1 MKRKQP
7 AQLRRQRKEEDE
19 AIARTKNYQTV
30 CNSLK
35 QTLEDWRCIVHSS
48 LPHRW
53 GMRASFRIPENFVP
67 FSAGPHKDLI
77 QAGVSEGW
85 LEETESKVGTTWQL
99 SLEVLESHWPHGK
112 IISVKPLP
120 EKPKDL
126 PPIPPLVDPDIFDD
140 EPILPKPTLKLTDA
154 GKRLAATNPK
164 PFSASAVASEHCAT
178 LMAELD
184 SIEKQVL
191 SNLKVAVTE
200 EESDEEE
207 QPKKKARVEEAEE
220 EESSDEGLDKANI
233 LPETQET
240 YADWRQNKLRAECKR
255 RGLSPRGKNVELAA
269 RLRENDLQNVPVKKR
284 YRIRKQDHA
293 DLEAEEVP
301 DEEISESEEEEKE
314 F

>member
-7 AQLRRQRKEEDE
+7 PQLRRQRKEEDD
-19 AIARTKNYQTV
+19 AIARTRNYETV
-30 CNSLK
+30 CRSLK
-35 QTLEDWRCIVHSS
+35 ETLEDWRCIVYSS

-53 GMRASFRIPENFVP
+53 GMRASFRIPENFMP
-67 FSAGPHKDLI
+67 FSAGPNKDLLK
-77 QAGVSEGW
+77 AGISEGW
-85 LEETESKVGTTWQL
+85 LDETELKVGTTWQL
-99 SLEVLESHWPHGK
+99 SLEVLETPLQHGK
-112 IISVKPLP
+112 IILKPLP
-120 EKPKDL
+120 DYSKDL
-126 PPIPPLVDPDIFDD
+126 PPVPPLVDPDIFDD
-140 EPILPKPTLKLTDA
+140 ESIPPKPTLKLTDA

-164 PFSASAVASEHCAT
+164 PSAVASEHCAT

-191 SNLKVAVTE
+191 SNLKVAVPE

-207 QPKKKARVEEAEE
+207 QPKKKPRVEEAEE